1 MIFTF
6 LLLRLQA
13 KEKLTSEDQV
23 RIPEKLKKKKKKL
36 DNFESVIKH
45 K

>member
-23 RIPEKLKKKKKKL
+23 RIPEKKRKKKKC
-36 DNFESVIKH
+36 
-45 K
+45 